1 MSNEKIVRST
11 SWKNLVT
18 VKEHRDNDD
27 NRISTGGLKPRPEES
42 FHSNSRQCFVS
53 ALQKQTMLSSA
64 SPGTSEQSVGP
75 QQSVNAQVSRNFF
88 RSRSSSYCS
97 SVDGSSCHLGHRLG
111 TVAVEDPLTHEK
123 VVKSK
128 VLLLYT
134 GGALG
139 WKVDPQ
145 GMTYTVLRIHLSV
158 KGLISKETMGLHR
171 WGSKTQ
177 KREISN
183 KLTSFKLHT

>member
-1 MSNEKIVRST
+1 MSNEKIARST
-11 SWKNLVT
+11 SWRNLVT
-18 VKEHRDNDD
+18 VKEHRDDDD
-27 NRISTGGLKPRPEES
+27 NGISTGGLKPRPAES
-42 FHSNSRQCFVS
+42 FHSNSRQSFVS

-88 RSRSSSYCS
+88 LSRSSSYCS
-97 SVDGSSCHLGHRLG
+97 SVDGLSYQPRHRLG

-123 VVKSK
+123 VVNSK

-145 GMTYTVLRIHLSV
+145 GMIPCGGYIF
-158 KGLISKETMGLHR
+158 
-171 WGSKTQ
+171 Q
-177 KREISN
+177 
-183 KLTSFKLHT
+183 